1 MDDPAYGLSVAD
13 RARAIDA
20 MLSAEDYDAE
30 LAERC
35 GWVNRA
41 LPHHQ
46 FAGSKDLPHASEIRN
61 HQPRSALVYQVD

>member
-13 RARAIDA
+13 RAKVIDA

-30 LAERC
+30 LAERY

-41 LPHHQ
+41 LP
-46 FAGSKDLPHASEIRN
+46 AI
-61 HQPRSALVYQVD
+61 SARVRRISHTLTKS

>member
-13 RARAIDA
+13 RAKVIDA

-41 LPHHQ
+41 LP
-46 FAGSKDLPHASEIRN
+46 AASSQARRISRTL
-61 HQPRSALVYQVD
+61 RKS